1 MIEFDGRMVEES
13 VYLRRK
19 QRAERLARMVQGEL
33 YDALSG
39 NTLPGSKGP
48 CYRTW
53 ERKQEL
59 IRLYRSQI
67 ERGERIQ
74 FAQT

>member
-1 MIEFDGRMVEES
+1 MIEFDGRMVDES

-33 YDALSG
+33 YDALRG
-39 NTLPGSKGP
+39 RKLPGSE
-48 CYRTW
+48 RTYHAW

-59 IRLYRSQI
+59 IRRYRSQV

>member
-1 MIEFDGRMVEES
+1 MIEFDGRMVDES
-13 VYLRRK
+13 VYLRCK
-19 QRAERLARMVQGEL
+19 QRAERLARRVQGEL
-33 YDALSG
+33 YDALRE

-48 CYRTW
+48 SYRTW

-59 IRLYRSQI
+59 VRLYRSQI